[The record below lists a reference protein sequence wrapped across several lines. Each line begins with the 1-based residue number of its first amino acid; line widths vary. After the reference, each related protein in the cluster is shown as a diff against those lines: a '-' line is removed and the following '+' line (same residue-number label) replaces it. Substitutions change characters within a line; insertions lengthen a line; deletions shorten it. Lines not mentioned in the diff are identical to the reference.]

1 MANNIY
7 RNSEGYYDPTAGAV
21 IAKCDR
27 KEKSDRRKAAHKANA
42 KARKQAAAENR
53 AIVYICSPYARD
65 TVRNILAAQKYCRY
79 AVNNGYLPFAAHLFF
94 PQFLNDDNPAERS
107 LGLSFG
113 NVFMDKSSQIWIF
126 SDGEY
131 SAGMQAEYDRA
142 VKKGYRIRYFTTD
155 CREVS
160 GHGNGGGDG
169 PV

>member
-27 KEKSDRRKAAHKANA
+27 KEKSDRRKAIRKANA
-42 KARKQAAAENR
+42 QARKKSSESR
-53 AIVYICSPYARD
+53 TIVYICSSYAGD

-79 AVNNGYLPFAAHLFF
+79 AVDKGYLPCAAHLFF
-94 PQFLNDDNPAERS
+94 PQFLNDENPAERS

-113 NVFMDKSSQIWIF
+113 NVFMDKCSEVWIF
-126 SDGEY
+126 DSEY
-131 SAGMQAEYDRA
+131 SAGMKAEFERA
-142 VKKGYRIRYFTTD
+142 VKKGLIIRYFTTD
-155 CREVS
+155 CREVT

>member
-27 KEKSDRRKAAHKANA
+27 KEKSDRRKAIRKTNA
-42 KARKQAAAENR
+42 KARKQAAAESR
-53 AIVYICSPYARD
+53 ALVYICSPYAGN

-79 AVNNGYLPFAAHLFF
+79 AVEQGYLPFAAHLFF
-94 PQFLNDDNPAERS
+94 PQFLNDENPTERS

-113 NVFMDKSSQIWIF
+113 NVFMDKCSEVWIF
-126 SDGEY
+126 GSEY
-131 SAGMQAEYDRA
+131 SAGMKAEYACA
-142 VKKGYRIRYFTTD
+142 VRKGLKIRYFTTD
-155 CREVS
+155 CREVT

-169 PV
+169 PI